1 MKLLHAL
8 RNVSVLAVL
17 AAFTATSLVAP
28 VQAQQQQQ
36 RNRPAAKPQPA
47 KPTNPQAQKKEPVEP
62 MTPSQIGIETFAK
75 QAYLVDVTTGTV
87 LLAKDSDQQ
96 MLPSSMAKMMT
107 IYLLWEEMKAGRV
120 RLDSEFRASERAW
133 RLQGSKMFVAI
144 DSMVAVKDLIPG
156 IIVHSGND
164 ATVVVAEGISGSEDA
179 FAERMTKRGREIG
192 MTNTVFKNASGWPA
206 DGQFT
211 TAHDMAILAKRT
223 IEDFP
228 DYYKR
233 YYAEG
238 SFKYQNYDT
247 QYNRN
252 PLLGRVSGADGLKT
266 GHTEEAG
273 YGLTAS
279 VQRGER
285 RIVLVVNGLSSMRQ
299 RQQETERLVEWAF
312 REFNNLTAFK
322 VGETVG
328 SAQVWMGQQNA
339 VPLTVEKNVVMTL
352 PRTAKATMKASI
364 VYDGPVKAPIAK
376 GQRIGKV
383 LVVPAENAGT
393 IEVPL
398 VAAANVEKL
407 GFMGRVVAAMKYYLL
422 GSAV

>member
-1 MKLLHAL
+1 MKLLQML
-8 RNVSVLAVL
+8 RGVSLLAVL
-17 AAFTATSLVAP
+17 AAFAVSSVVLP
-28 VQAQQQQQ
+28 VEAQQQQ
-36 RNRPAAKPQPA
+36 RNKPAAKPQP
-47 KPTNPQAQKKEPVEP
+47 KPAPQAQKKETPAEP

-87 LLAKDSDQQ
+87 LLAKDADQQ

-120 RLDSEFRASERAW
+120 KLDTEFRASERAW

-192 MTNTVFKNASGWPA
+192 MTGTVFKNASGWPA
-206 DGQFT
+206 EGQHT
-211 TAHDMAILAKRT
+211 TAHDLAILAKRT

-279 VQRGER
+279 VQRGDR
-285 RIVLVVNGLSSMRQ
+285 RIVLVVNGLTSMRQ

-322 VGETVG
+322 AGEIVG
-328 SAQVWMGQQNA
+328 SAQVWMGQA
-339 VPLTVEKNVVMTL
+339 PTVPLTVEKNVVMTL
-352 PRTAKATMKASI
+352 PRTAKATMKASV

-383 LVVPAENAGT
+383 VVVPAENAGV

-398 VAAANVEKL
+398 IAAADVEKL
-407 GFMGRVVAAMKYYLL
+407 GFMGRIVAAMKYYLL
-422 GSAV
+422 GSAT

>member
-17 AAFTATSLVAP
+17 AAFTATSLSAP
-28 VQAQQQQQ
+28 TQAQQQQQ

-87 LLAKDSDQQ
+87 LLAKDADQQ

-285 RIVLVVNGLSSMRQ
+285 RIVLVVNGLASMRQ

-322 VGETVG
+322 AGETVG

>member
-1 MKLLHAL
+1 MKLLRVL
-8 RNVSVLAVL
+8 RDISLLAVL
-17 AAFTATSLVAP
+17 SAFAVSNVTAP
-28 VQAQQQQQ
+28 VQAQQQRQK
-36 RNRPAAKPQPA
+36 PAAKPQTKPA
-47 KPTNPQAQKKEPVEP
+47 PQTQKKDGPTET

-87 LLAKDSDQQ
+87 LLSKEADQP
-96 MLPSSMAKMMT
+96 MAPSSMAKMMT

-179 FAERMTKRGREIG
+179 FAERMTKRGKEIG
-192 MTNTVFKNASGWPA
+192 MTNSVFKNASGWPA

-211 TAHDMAILAKRT
+211 TAHDLAILAKRT

-238 SFKYQNYDT
+238 SFKYQNFDT

-285 RIVLVVNGLSSMRQ
+285 RIALVVNGLTSMRQ

-322 VGETVG
+322 AGEIVG
-328 SAQVWMGQQNA
+328 SAQVWMGQQAA
-339 VPLTVEKNVVMTL
+339 VPLTVEKNIVMTL

-383 LVVPAENAGT
+383 VVVPAENAGT

-398 VAAANVEKL
+398 VAAAAVEKL
-407 GFMGRVVAAMKYYLL
+407 GFMGRIVAAMKYYLL
-422 GSAV
+422 GSIG

>member
-1 MKLLHAL
+1 MKMKLLQAL
-8 RNVSVLAVL
+8 RCVSVSVVL
-17 AAFTATSLVAP
+17 SAFAISSVVLP
-28 VQAQQQQQ
+28 VQAQQQQ
-36 RNRPAAKPQPA
+36 RGKPATKPAPA
-47 KPTNPQAQKKEPVEP
+47 PQAQKKEPAAEP

-87 LLAKDSDQQ
+87 LLSKAANEQ

-107 IYLLWEEMKAGRV
+107 IYMLWDEMKAGRV
-120 RLDSEFRASERAW
+120 KLDTEFRTSERAW

-164 ATVVVAEGISGSEDA
+164 ATVVVAEGIAGSEDA
-179 FAERMTKRGREIG
+179 FAERMTKRAKEIG

-206 DGQFT
+206 EGQYT
-211 TAHDMAILAKRT
+211 TAHDMAVLAKRT

-228 DYYKR
+228 EYYKR

-238 SFKYQNYDT
+238 SYKYQNYDT

-285 RIVLVVNGLSSMRQ
+285 RIVLVVNGLTSMRQ

-322 VGETVG
+322 AGEVVG
-328 SAQVWMGQQNA
+328 SAQVWMGQQAA
-339 VPLTVEKNVVMTL
+339 VPLTVEKNVTLTL
-352 PRTAKATMKASI
+352 PRTAKATMKASV

-383 LVVPAENAGT
+383 VVVPAENAGT

-398 VAAANVEKL
+398 IAAADVEKL
-407 GFMGRVVAAMKYYLL
+407 GFMGRIVAAMKYYLL
-422 GSAV
+422 GSTG

>member
-1 MKLLHAL
+1 MKLLPVL
-8 RNVSVLAVL
+8 RRLSLLAAMAAVVVSGVSVGV
-17 AAFTATSLVAP
+17 VE
-28 VQAQQQQQ
+28 AQQ
-36 RNRPAAKPQPA
+36 RSRPAAKPRPA
-47 KPTNPQAQKKEPVEP
+47 PQAQKETPPEP

-75 QAYLVDVTTGTV
+75 QAYLVDATTGTV
-87 LLAKDSDQQ
+87 LLAKDADQP

-120 RLDSEFRASERAW
+120 RPETEFRVSERAW
-133 RLQGSKMFVAI
+133 RLQGSKMFVAL
-144 DSMVAVKDLIPG
+144 DGMVAVKDLIPG

-164 ATVVVAEGISGSEDA
+164 ATVVVAEGIAGSEDA
-179 FAERMTKRGREIG
+179 FAERMTRRGKEIG
-192 MTNTVFKNASGWPA
+192 MTDSVFKNASGWPA
-206 DGQFT
+206 EGQHT
-211 TAHDMAILAKRT
+211 TAHDLAILAKRT

-228 DYYKR
+228 EFYKR
-233 YYAEG
+233 HYSET
-238 SFKYQNYDT
+238 SFKYGNYDT
-247 QYNRN
+247 QHNRN
-252 PLLGRVSGADGLKT
+252 PLLGRVAGADGLKT

-285 RIVLVVNGLSSMRQ
+285 RIVLVVNGLASMRQ

-322 VGETVG
+322 AGETVG
-328 SAQVWMGQQNA
+328 SAQVWMGEQAA
-339 VPLTVEKNVVMTL
+339 VPLTVEKNVTLTL
-352 PRTAKATMKASI
+352 PRTARATMKATL

-383 LVVPAENAGT
+383 VIVPAENAGT

-398 VAAANVEKL
+398 VAAAEVEKL
-407 GFMGRVVAAMKYYLL
+407 GFMGRIVAAMKHYLL
-422 GSAV
+422 GSAG

>member
-1 MKLLHAL
+1 MKLLQML
-8 RNVSVLAVL
+8 RGVSLLAVL
-17 AAFTATSLVAP
+17 AAFAVPSVVVP
-28 VQAQQQQQ
+28 VQAQQQQ
-36 RNRPAAKPQPA
+36 RTKPAAKPQP
-47 KPTNPQAQKKEPVEP
+47 KPAPQAQKKEAPAEP

-120 RLDSEFRASERAW
+120 RLDTEFRASERAW

-164 ATVVVAEGISGSEDA
+164 ATVVVAEGIAGSEDA
-179 FAERMTKRGREIG
+179 FAERMTKRGKEIG
-192 MTNTVFKNASGWPA
+192 MTGSVFKNASGWPA
-206 DGQFT
+206 EGQHT
-211 TAHDMAILAKRT
+211 TAHDLAILAKRT

-233 YYAEG
+233 YYSEG
-238 SFKYQNYDT
+238 SFKYLNYDT

-273 YGLTAS
+273 YGLTGS
-279 VQRGER
+279 VQRGDR
-285 RIVLVVNGLSSMRQ
+285 RIVLVVNGLNSMRQ
-299 RQQETERLVEWAF
+299 RQQEAERLVEWAF

-322 VGETVG
+322 AGEIVGA
-328 SAQVWMGQQNA
+328 AQVWMGQA
-339 VPLTVEKNVVMTL
+339 PTVPLTVEKNVVLTL
-352 PRTAKATMKASI
+352 PRTAKATMKASV

-383 LVVPAENAGT
+383 VVVPAENAGV

-398 VAAANVEKL
+398 VAAADVEKL
-407 GFMGRVVAAMKYYLL
+407 GFMGRIVAAMKYYLL
-422 GSAV
+422 G

>member
-1 MKLLHAL
+1 MKLLQAL
-8 RNVSVLAVL
+8 RGISLLAVL
-17 AAFTATSLVAP
+17 SAFAVSSVIAP
-28 VQAQQQQQ
+28 VQAQQQRQK
-36 RNRPAAKPQPA
+36 PAAKPQP
-47 KPTNPQAQKKEPVEP
+47 KPSPQAQKKETPAEP
-62 MTPSQIGIETFAK
+62 MAPSQIGIETFAK

-87 LLAKDSDQQ
+87 LLSKEADQS
-96 MLPSSMAKMMT
+96 MAPSSMAKMMT

-120 RLDSEFRASERAW
+120 RLDTEFRASERAW

-164 ATVVVAEGISGSEDA
+164 ATVVVGEGISGSEDA
-179 FAERMTKRGREIG
+179 FAERMTKRGKEIG
-192 MTNTVFKNASGWPA
+192 MTNTAFKNASGWPA

-211 TAHDMAILAKRT
+211 TAHDMAVLARRT

-285 RIVLVVNGLSSMRQ
+285 RIVLVVNGLTSMRQ

-322 VGETVG
+322 AGEIVG
-328 SAQVWMGQQNA
+328 SAQVWMGQQAA

-383 LVVPAENAGT
+383 MVVPAENAGT

-398 VAAANVEKL
+398 IAAADIEKL
-407 GFMGRVVAAMKYYLL
+407 GFMGRIVAAVKYYLL
-422 GSAV
+422 GSIG

>member
-17 AAFTATSLVAP
+17 AAFTATSLIAP

-47 KPTNPQAQKKEPVEP
+47 KPANPQAQKKEPVEP

-87 LLAKDSDQQ
+87 LLAKDADQQ

-322 VGETVG
+322 AGETVG